1 MHISRRQAFMFA
13 PALALAAAAC
23 SGQSGGVSVAQVKAY
38 ANALAAAIT
47 GAAQAYLAGPPAP
60 SAAQAQ
66 IVNVVLADL
75 KTAVTALDGV
85 PDGAGSAG
93 TKDLIQQILT
103 AVQKIVPILAPFLGP
118 AGVYVPLAIAV
129 LQAFIASLP
138 LPPATPAMPP
148 AAMYVR

>member
-1 MHISRRQAFMFA
+1 MHISRRHAFMFA

-38 ANALAAAIT
+38 GNALAAAVA
-47 GAAQAYLAGPPAP
+47 GAAQAYLAGPPMP

-66 IVNVVLADL
+66 IVNLVLADL
-75 KTAVTALDGV
+75 KTAADALDGI
-85 PDGAGSAG
+85 PDGAGSYG
-93 TKDLIQQILT
+93 TKDLVQQILT
-103 AVQKIVPILAPFLGP
+103 AVQKLTPIVAPFLGP

-138 LPPATPAMPP
+138 APPATPAMPP